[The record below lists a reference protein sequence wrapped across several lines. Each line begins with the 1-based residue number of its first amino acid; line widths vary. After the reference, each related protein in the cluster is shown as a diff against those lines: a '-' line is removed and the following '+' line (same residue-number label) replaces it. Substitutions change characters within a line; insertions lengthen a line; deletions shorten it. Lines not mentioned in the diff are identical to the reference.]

1 MTLFSGIFGLVTT
14 LHAPQGKHCR
24 DTPSPKV
31 PFLTFRTTFW
41 PDAELAKN
49 GLRQRYRRSS
59 PRFVVHSAPIRKL
72 PNTRGT
78 SRTFIS
84 RWPAG
89 VKAGGIRLVPRVFGR
104 SEEHTSEL
112 QSHLN
117 LVCRL

>member
-41 PDAELAKN
+41 PDSQLAKN
-49 GLRQRYRRSS
+49 GLRQLDRRSP
-59 PRFVVHSAPIRKL
+59 PRFVVHISPIRNL

-84 RWPAG
+84 GCPAG
-89 VKAGGIRLVPRVFGR
+89 VKAVGILHPHATLTHRRV
-104 SEEHTSEL
+104 HP
-112 QSHLN
+112 
-117 LVCRL
+117 